1 MNRAASYRLSRLDP
15 SRTEKMARNRHYSPE
30 IDRFLV
36 SCLYHEARERRM
48 PMTRL
53 VDELLRNALTGSPGW
68 KQAEIQ
74 RSVRERSRQDRPM
87 R

>member
-1 MNRAASYRLSRLDP
+1 
-15 SRTEKMARNRHYSPE
+15 MAQNRHYSPV

-36 SCLYHEARERRM
+36 TCLYHEARERRV

-53 VDELLRNALTGSPGW
+53 VDELLRRALTGSTGW
-68 KQAEIQ
+68 QQAEIQ
-74 RSVRERSRQDRPM
+74 HSIREQPHQDRPL

>member
-1 MNRAASYRLSRLDP
+1 MPPARFSPPLE
-15 SRTEKMARNRHYSPE
+15 TENMAQNRHYSPA

-36 SCLYHEARERRM
+36 TCLYHEARKRRM

-53 VDELLRNALTGSPGW
+53 VDELLRRALTGSTGW
-68 KQAEIQ
+68 QQAEIQ
-74 RSVRERSRQDRPM
+74 RSIREQPPQDRPS

>member
-1 MNRAASYRLSRLDP
+1 
-15 SRTEKMARNRHYSPE
+15 MAQNRHYSPA

-36 SCLYHEARERRM
+36 TCLYHEARKRRM

-53 VDELLRNALTGSPGW
+53 VDELLRRALTGSTGW
-68 KQAEIQ
+68 QQAEIQ
-74 RSVRERSRQDRPM
+74 RSIREQPPQDRPS